1 MNSRIVILGSTGSI
15 GRTLLDILKK
25 NKKKSEVKLLTA
37 NKNHNLLLKQ
47 AKKFNV
53 KNLIITNKKSYEIL
67 KKKTKRS
74 NINVFNNFRSLDKI
88 LKKKVDYVMSSIVGI
103 AGLDPTINIIKFTKK
118 IAIANKES
126 IICGW
131 NLIHKEL
138 KKNRTQFVPVD
149 SEHFSLWYGL
159 RNLKVS
165 SVEKIFL
172 TASGGP
178 LYKTPINKLKNIKIS
193 EALKHP
199 NWKMGKKISIDSAT
213 MINKIYEVIEAK
225 NIFDIPYDKIDILI
239 HPKSYV
245 HALLKFN
252 NGLIKVIAHDTTMQI
267 PIFNTL
273 YFDKDHKLQS
283 NQININI
290 LNNLNFK
297 KINLSKYPM
306 VKLLNLLPKK
316 HSLFETVIVS
326 ANDILVELFLSQK
339 IRFTDIQKKLFQIIK
354 MKEFVKYKKIY
365 PLKIKDIIDLNDYVR
380 LKTIKKVYKTLNI
393 HETY

>member
-67 KKKTKRS
+67 KEKTKRS

-178 LYKTPINKLKNIKIS
+178 LYKTPINKLKSIKIS

-297 KINLSKYPM
+297 KTNLSKYPM

-326 ANDILVELFLSQK
+326 ANDILVELFLSHK